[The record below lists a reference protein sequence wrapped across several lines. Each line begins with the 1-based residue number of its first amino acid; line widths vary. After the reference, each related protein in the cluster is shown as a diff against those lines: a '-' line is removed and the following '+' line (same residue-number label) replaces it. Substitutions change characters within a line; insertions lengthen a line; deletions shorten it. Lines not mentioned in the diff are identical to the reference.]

1 MRNFLSNLLG
11 LAQDFVIG
19 LLLVTVIAGIAAWI
33 AGENYGLKAAL
44 WIGGVLIAAVIY
56 NVKPYKPESS
66 RQ

>member
-19 LLLVTVIAGIAAWI
+19 LLLITVIAGIAGWI
-33 AGENYGLKAAL
+33 AGDNYGLKAIL
-44 WIGGVLIAAVIY
+44 WIGGVLMAAVIY
-56 NVKPYKPESS
+56 NVKTYKPES

>member
-19 LLLVTVIAGIAAWI
+19 LLLVTVIARIVGWI
-33 AGENYGLKAAL
+33 PGDNYGLKAIL
-44 WIGGVLIAAVIY
+44 WIGGVLMAAVIY
-56 NVKPYKPESS
+56 NVKTYKPES

>member
-19 LLLVTVIAGIAAWI
+19 LLLVTVIAGIAGWI
-33 AGENYGLKAAL
+33 AGDNYGLKAIL
-44 WIGGVLIAAVIY
+44 WIGGVLMAAVIY
-56 NVKPYKPESS
+56 NVQTYKPES